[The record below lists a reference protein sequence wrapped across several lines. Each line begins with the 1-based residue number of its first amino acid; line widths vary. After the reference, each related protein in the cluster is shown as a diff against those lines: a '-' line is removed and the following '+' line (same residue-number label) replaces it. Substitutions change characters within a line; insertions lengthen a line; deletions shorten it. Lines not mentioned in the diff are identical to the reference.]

1 MKDPNKLFDEIT
13 SELTSKGQIF
23 ETRDV
28 TNDKGVSYKE
38 YVSFPDNLKGYFDF
52 GLLHGD
58 KEFLVYES
66 ERFTFNE
73 TISKAAQVGNALIA
87 EGIQKGDRVAI

>member
-1 MKDPNKLFDEIT
+1 MQDPNKLFDEIT

-38 YVSFPDNLKGYFDF
+38 YVSFPENL
-52 GLLHGD
+52 
-58 KEFLVYES
+58 
-66 ERFTFNE
+66 
-73 TISKAAQVGNALIA
+73 
-87 EGIQKGDRVAI
+87 RVF

>member
-28 TNDKGVSYKE
+28 TNDKGVSYKGM
-38 YVSFPDNLKGYFDF
+38 F
-52 GLLHGD
+52 H
-58 KEFLVYES
+58 FLI
-66 ERFTFNE
+66 
-73 TISKAAQVGNALIA
+73 ISKGILIL
-87 EGIQKGDRVAI
+87 DYCMAIKNF